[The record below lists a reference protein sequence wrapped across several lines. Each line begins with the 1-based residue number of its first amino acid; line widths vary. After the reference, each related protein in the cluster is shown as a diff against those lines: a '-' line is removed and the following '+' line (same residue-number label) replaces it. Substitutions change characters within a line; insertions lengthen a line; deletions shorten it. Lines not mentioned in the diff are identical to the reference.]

1 MLKKF
6 MKMKKQYIILAL
18 GAMLMASCADEFDRN
33 FEVGRP
39 DLIEEYGY
47 LNDYKALK
55 EYVSDP
61 NFKLGIGTD
70 AADYAKQG
78 PTYVITNVNFSETV
92 AGNAMKMASC
102 VDENGNM
109 NFGTVEEYVNEAS
122 KAGINVYGHTLAWH
136 AQQPVKWLNAL
147 IADKPV
153 AVDPNAPKNMAFVEQ
168 LTNGNC
174 EGKEATNFV
183 VREKGQA
190 DVNRIED
197 GVGVNGSRGIR
208 VHSVEDSG
216 DDWNT
221 QFFIYTPDHIWTAG
235 EKYQFKMKARA
246 DHTANV
252 SLQAHNAPGGY
263 IHWTMC
269 AGSYNLTADW
279 QEFTFEG
286 EISAEQGSQ
295 EMHTIAFNLNC
306 DKTDNNYY
314 FDDMSW
320 KAWAES
326 NEPMIIQQSLIDNG
340 DMEGND
346 AKNFATKSDQ
356 GAIVYEIF
364 DGVGKNGSR
373 GAKITSK
380 GGYDDAWESQFW
392 IVANEDIPTDSKVH
406 VEFDYRADAGCVGTN
421 VDTQA
426 HYGPGEYQHWQCAG
440 TVGFTADWQHY
451 TKDFTVDGSMAGTK
465 GAMKSIAFNMSPNT
479 SAGAYYIDNVVLT
492 VEKEISGGAGPV
504 TYMANLIANSDME
517 GDDASCFVSKE
528 APRTDTYNS
537 PIIDGIGK
545 DGSRGIQ
552 VVSTAGAGAGDD
564 WDTQFWILLPEPL
577 AAGTEMHVT
586 FDYKASQD
594 ASADTQS
601 HGAPGSYQH
610 WACIG
615 SLSFTTDWQ
624 TYDKTVTVD
633 GSMAGANGL
642 KSIAFNLAKDKAN
655 TVTYFFDNIKVEV
668 EKESTSG
675 GIPQTAEEKKDTLI
689 YAMDKWIH
697 GMMDACRDD
706 DGNMLV
712 KAWDVVNEPIGG
724 DGQLQHGKEGDTD
737 NFYWQDYLGDEDYV
751 RTAVKLAR
759 QYGGNDLKLFV
770 NDYNLEYD
778 WDASGNKK
786 LETLISWINKWEAD
800 GVTKIDGIGTQM
812 HISCYANQA
821 EAEKRKELIVNSFK
835 LMAATGKLV
844 RISELD
850 MGYVDENGNS
860 VKTADMT
867 EAQHHQ
873 MADLYKWII
882 EQYKANIPAD
892 QQWGITLW
900 CATDAPAN
908 SGWRPGEPVGIW
920 DQNFYRKHVYAGI
933 ADGLSG
939 E

>member
-18 GAMLMASCADEFDRN
+18 GAMFMASCADEFDRN
-33 FEVGRP
+33 FEVSRP
-39 DLIEEYGY
+39 ELSAEYAY

-70 AADYAKQG
+70 AADYANQG
-78 PTYVITNVNFSETV
+78 PTYVITNVNFTETV
-92 AGNAMKMASC
+92 AGNAMKMGSC
-102 VDENGNM
+102 IDENGSM
-109 NFGTVEEYVNEAS
+109 NFATVEEYVNEAH

-136 AQQPVKWLNAL
+136 AQQPVKWLNTL

-153 AVDPNAPKNMAFVEQ
+153 AVDPNAPKAMAYVEQ
-168 LTNGNC
+168 LTNGDC

-208 VHSVEDSG
+208 IHSVEDAG

-221 QFFIYTPDHIWTAG
+221 QFFIYTPEHIWTAG

-246 DHTANV
+246 DHDASV

-269 AGSYNLTADW
+269 AGGYNLTADW
-279 QEFTFEG
+279 QEFTYEG
-286 EISAEQGSQ
+286 EILAEQGAQ

-320 KAWAES
+320 KAYMES
-326 NEPMIIQQSLIDNG
+326 DGPVIIQQSLVDNG

-356 GAIVYEIF
+356 GAIVYEII

-380 GGYDDAWESQFW
+380 GGYSDSWESQFW
-392 IVANEDIPTDSKVH
+392 IVSNEILAQDSKVH
-406 VEFDYRADAGCVGTN
+406 VEFDYRADGGCAGTS

-426 HYGPGEYQHWQCAG
+426 HFGPGEYQHWACAG
-440 TVGFTADWQHY
+440 TVAFTEDWQHY
-451 TKDFTVDGSMAGTK
+451 TKDFTVDGSMAGAN
-465 GAMKSIAFNMSPNT
+465 GMKSIAFNMSPNT

-492 VEKEISGGAGPV
+492 VEKEIAGGAGPV
-504 TYMANLIANSDME
+504 TYTENIISNSDME
-517 GDDASCFVSKE
+517 GDDASCFISKE

-564 WDTQFWILLPEPL
+564 WDTQFWILLPEAL
-577 AAGTEMHVT
+577 AEGTEMHVT

-594 ASADTQS
+594 ASADTQA
-601 HGAPGSYQH
+601 HGDPGAYQH

-615 SLSFTTDWQ
+615 SPNFTTEWQ

-675 GIPQTAEEKKDTLI
+675 GIPQTAQEKKDTLT

-697 GMMDACRDD
+697 GMMDACKDPD
-706 DGNMLV
+706 TGEMLV

-724 DGQLQHGKEGDTD
+724 NGQLQHGKADDTE
-737 NFYWQDYLGDEDYV
+737 NFFWQDYLGDEDYV

-759 QYGGNDLKLFV
+759 QYGGSDLKLFV

-786 LETLISWINKWEAD
+786 LESLISWINKWEAD

-812 HISCYANQA
+812 HISCYADPT
-821 EAEKRKELIVNSFK
+821 EAEKRKALIVNSFK
-835 LMAATGKLV
+835 MMAETGKLV

-850 MGYVDENGNS
+850 MGYVDADGNA
-860 VKTADMT
+860 VKTPDMT
-867 EAQHHQ
+867 EEQHHE
-873 MADLYKWII
+873 MADFYKWII
-882 EQYKANIPAD
+882 QQYKANIPAA

-900 CATDAPAN
+900 CATDAPAS
-908 SGWRPGEPVGIW
+908 SGWRPNEPVGIW
-920 DQNFYRKHVYAGI
+920 DQNYYRKHVYAGI

>member
-18 GAMLMASCADEFDRN
+18 GAMFMASCADEFDRN
-33 FEVGRP
+33 FEVSRP
-39 DLIEEYGY
+39 ELSAEYAY

-78 PTYVITNVNFSETV
+78 PTYVITNVNFTETV

-102 VDENGNM
+102 VDENGGM
-109 NFGTVEEYVNEAS
+109 NFATVEEYVNEAN
-122 KAGINVYGHTLAWH
+122 KAGISVYGHTLAWH
-136 AQQPVKWLNAL
+136 AQQPVKWLNSL

-153 AVDPNAPKNMAFVEQ
+153 PVDPNAPKNMAFVEQ

-183 VREKGQA
+183 VREPGNA
-190 DVNRIED
+190 DVNRITD
-197 GVGVNGSRGIR
+197 GVGVNGSRGIV
-208 VHSVEDSG
+208 VHSIDNPTNG
-216 DDWNT
+216 WDT
-221 QFFIYTPDHIWTAG
+221 QFFIYTPDHAWMEG
-235 EKYQFKMKARA
+235 DKYQFSMKIRADKPARA
-246 DHTANV
+246 
-252 SLQAHNAPGGY
+252 SIQAHAAPGAYQHWMMLAGGY
-263 IHWTMC
+263 DFT
-269 AGSYNLTADW
+269 TEW
-279 QEFTFEG
+279 QEVSYEG
-286 EISAEQGSQ
+286 TIDASQ
-295 EMHTIAFNLNC
+295 AGANGCFSIAFNLN
-306 DKTDNNYY
+306 DFAEANNYY

-326 NEPMIIQQSLIDNG
+326 NEPIIVQQSLIDNG
-340 DMEGND
+340 DMEGKD

-356 GAIVYEIF
+356 GAIVYEIV

-380 GGYDDAWESQFW
+380 GGYSDSWESQFW
-392 IVANEDIPTDSKVH
+392 IVANEDIPADTKVH
-406 VEFDYRADAGCVGTN
+406 VEFDYRAEDGCAGTN

-426 HYGPGEYQHWQCAG
+426 HYGPGEYQHWACAG
-440 TVGFTADWQHY
+440 TVAFTTEWQHY
-451 TKDFTVDGSMAGTK
+451 TKDFTVDGSMAGSK

-492 VEKEISGGAGPV
+492 IEKEIAGGAGPV
-504 TYMANLIANSDME
+504 TYTENIISNSDME
-517 GDDASCFVSKE
+517 GDDASCFISKE

-545 DGSRGIQ
+545 DGSRGVK
-552 VVSTAGAGAGDD
+552 VVSPAGASQD
-564 WDTQFWILLPEPL
+564 WDTQFWILLPEAL
-577 AAGTEMHVT
+577 AEGTEMHVT
-586 FDYKASQD
+586 FDYKASQEAD
-594 ASADTQS
+594 ADTQS
-601 HGAPGSYQH
+601 HFGPGEYQH
-610 WACIG
+610 WACVG
-615 SLSFTTDWQ
+615 SPHFTTEWQ
-624 TYDKTVTVD
+624 TWDKTVTVD

-642 KSIAFNLAKDKAN
+642 KSIAFNLAKVRDAE
-655 TVTYFFDNIKVEV
+655 VTYFFDNIKVEI

-675 GIPQTAEEKKDTLI
+675 GIPQTAQEKKDTLT

-697 GMMDACRDD
+697 GMMDACKDD

-724 DGQLQHGKEGDTD
+724 NGELQHGKEGDTD
-737 NFYWQDYLGDEDYV
+737 NFFWQDYLGDEDYV

-759 QYGGNDLKLFV
+759 QYGGDDLKLFV

-786 LETLISWINKWEAD
+786 LESLIKWINKWEAD

-812 HISCYANQA
+812 HISCYADPA
-821 EAEKRKELIVNSFK
+821 EAEKRKTLIVNSFK
-835 LMAATGKLV
+835 MMAETGKLV

-850 MGYVDENGNS
+850 MGYVDADGNA
-860 VKTADMT
+860 VKTPDMT
-867 EAQHHQ
+867 EEQHHQ
-873 MADLYKWII
+873 MADFYKWII
-882 EQYKANIPAD
+882 QQYKANIPAA

-908 SGWRPGEPVGIW
+908 SGWRANEPVGIW
-920 DQNFYRKHVYAGI
+920 DQNYYRKHVYAGI